1 MHPNVLTCH
10 TIVLC
15 NRVFEHILSTPATI
29 NLSRQVTARY
39 PGTVDKELAL
49 AFPSLLF
56 AWESGTSD
64 VANLSQR
71 QKHRVGI
78 GRLWSKPKHSL
89 ALLQTQPA
97 GAVRLQT
104 DGMIPFNNRFVFC
117 IPRTVPR
124 SDRCPGKPPDVRGC
138 QIFPRGGQLL
148 CFRVHIN
155 DRIWKVTWN
164 CFLFRDLEKSKS
176 RPVTSMSRLRLVKPD
191 AIYESQVLLI

>member
-104 DGMIPFNNRFVFC
+104 DGMIPFN
-117 IPRTVPR
+117 IGL
-124 SDRCPGKPPDVRGC
+124 SSA
-138 QIFPRGGQLL
+138 FPELSR
-148 CFRVHIN
+148 RVIDAQGSHPMCEAA
-155 DRIWKVTWN
+155 RY
-164 CFLFRDLEKSKS
+164 F
-176 RPVTSMSRLRLVKPD
+176 PVEVNFFASGYT
-191 AIYESQVLLI
+191 